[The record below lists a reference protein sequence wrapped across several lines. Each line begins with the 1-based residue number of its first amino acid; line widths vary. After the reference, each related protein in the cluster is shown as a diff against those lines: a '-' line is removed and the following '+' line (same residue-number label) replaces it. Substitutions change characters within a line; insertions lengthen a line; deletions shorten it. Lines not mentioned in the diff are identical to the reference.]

1 MFIQVYSTLWSNEVQ
16 PCSILARILKQLIPR
31 PHQKK
36 KTDRRPHKDVVLKNL
51 KARGGWN
58 NVSRHHRGFE
68 DPDFPNGWILEEI
81 WWTHLGHDW
90 FPGTQ
95 SSISPPKNAQTSDL
109 WHDMIK
115 VCGYVFLTFCVFF
128 FRDLF
133 IAQTQSNQ
141 GVHCDGPAG
150 PIALWWTLHKW
161 HGTWYLYP
169 YKWTPSPMWSNE
181 TVTNLK

>member
-1 MFIQVYSTLWSNEVQ
+1 M
-16 PCSILARILKQLIPR
+16 
-31 PHQKK
+31 
-36 KTDRRPHKDVVLKNL
+36 TDRRPHKDVVLKSS
-51 KARGGWN
+51 GWMKQRF
-58 NVSRHHRGFE
+58 STPPGFE
-68 DPDFPNGWILEEI
+68 DPDFPNGWILEEFGEPI
-81 WWTHLGHDW
+81 W
-90 FPGTQ
+90 
-95 SSISPPKNAQTSDL
+95 
-109 WHDMIK
+109 DMIGFQELK
-115 VCGYVFLTFCVFF
+115 VVFPLKKRPNIWSLTCYDQSVWLCFSDFLCVF

-141 GVHCDGPAG
+141 GVHCAGPAG